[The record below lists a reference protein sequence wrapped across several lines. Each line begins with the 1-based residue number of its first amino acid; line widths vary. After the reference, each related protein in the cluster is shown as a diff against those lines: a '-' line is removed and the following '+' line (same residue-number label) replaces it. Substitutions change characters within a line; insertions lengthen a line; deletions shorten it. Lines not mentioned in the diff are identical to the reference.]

1 MTVGV
6 EIQMYFVWLA
16 IILVLLKNKTKK
28 TIKQPGMVGSFVM
41 MFFKAIDIFV
51 RLFCY
56 CSSSSVVLMRLILIS
71 IPCMWFLSLL
81 LY

>member
-6 EIQMYFVWLA
+6 EIQMY
-16 IILVLLKNKTKK
+16 LVLLKKK
-28 TIKQPGMVGSFVM
+28 LKKNIKQPGMVGGFVM